1 MLNLVR
7 RLRKHLP
14 LLLAAV
20 TLLSVL
26 AWSDLSLPQ
35 YISDIVDVGIG
46 NMGYEGAIPADRT
59 QSELTLNSINYILR
73 SGMLMLAVA
82 LVGVIANILAT
93 LIGTVISSKVAMEL
107 RHEVYQK
114 VMSLSG
120 EEMNRFSTASL
131 ITRTTN
137 DITQVQTFLQMFFRM
152 MLYAPILSIGAIV
165 MVLQTDV
172 SMSWI
177 IVLGVVGVMVFIL
190 IAFWFV
196 MPRFKRAQ
204 QLIDNV
210 NRVLRENLT
219 GLSVVRAF
227 DNQEFEEKRFEEV
240 NQTLTKNDRFINN
253 VMSLMM
259 PMIMLMMN
267 ITTMLIVYF
276 GAKHIQAGNLQVGE
290 MMQFMTYGMQIMF
303 SFIMISMV
311 SAMIPRSAVS
321 MQRIREVLDTEN
333 TILDGSS
340 PEKKITKGVISF
352 ERVGYRFAN
361 AQNDAVQG
369 IDFEAIPGRTTAIIG
384 STGSGKSTIINLLMR
399 FFDVTEGA
407 IRIDGTD
414 IRAYSLEELRSSI
427 SAVLQKSVLF
437 TGTIEENVLLG
448 RRREAIALPAAR
460 SAVETALTVSQ
471 SAEFVEQLEDGV
483 KSEVAQGG
491 KNFSGGQ
498 KQRLAIA
505 RALAKDAPILLFDD
519 SFSAL
524 DYKTDRALR
533 RQLKEQFSDKNIL
546 IVGQR
551 VSSIMDADHIL
562 VMDKGRIVGQG
573 THKSLMKDCAIY
585 QEIAKSQLSEE
596 ELEDE

>member
-93 LIGTVISSKVAMEL
+93 LIGTVISSRVAMEL

-240 NQTLTKNDRFINN
+240 NQTLTKNDRFIHN

-290 MMQFMTYGMQIMF
+290 MMQLMTYGMQIMF

-340 PEKKITKGVISF
+340 PEKKNYEWGHFV
-352 ERVGYRFAN
+352 RA
-361 AQNDAVQG
+361 
-369 IDFEAIPGRTTAIIG
+369 GR
-384 STGSGKSTIINLLMR
+384 
-399 FFDVTEGA
+399 
-407 IRIDGTD
+407 
-414 IRAYSLEELRSSI
+414 
-427 SAVLQKSVLF
+427 
-437 TGTIEENVLLG
+437 
-448 RRREAIALPAAR
+448 LP
-460 SAVETALTVSQ
+460 LCQ
-471 SAEFVEQLEDGV
+471 CAE
-483 KSEVAQGG
+483 
-491 KNFSGGQ
+491 
-498 KQRLAIA
+498 
-505 RALAKDAPILLFDD
+505 
-519 SFSAL
+519 
-524 DYKTDRALR
+524 
-533 RQLKEQFSDKNIL
+533 
-546 IVGQR
+546 
-551 VSSIMDADHIL
+551 
-562 VMDKGRIVGQG
+562 
-573 THKSLMKDCAIY
+573 
-585 QEIAKSQLSEE
+585 
-596 ELEDE
+596 